1 MIYLKTLNFIK
12 KKLIKILVTKLTVAS
27 DYESKPQTLR
37 HILSITGHISMART
51 EGKIKMTRIIGDFI
65 LLK

>member
-1 MIYLKTLNFIK
+1 M
-12 KKLIKILVTKLTVAS
+12 VTKVTVAS

-37 HILSITGHISMART
+37 HVLAITGHISMART
-51 EGKIKMTRIIGDFI
+51 EGKIKMTRIMGDFI